1 MGIFSQVYVVLVS
14 WGCGLRGVWFLKS
27 GSGLG
32 FGNGDGVF
40 DHLQIHMEIGL
51 VAGAGDTI
59 DEHGLQ
65 VMVGFVNEFGIGQ
78 FGEIKML
85 WQVAKNGPGSTKS
98 FAVCLSITGISACA
112 GVWKVFESLQGS
124 VHNWYLYGF
133 ERRNRDQMS

>member
-1 MGIFSQVYVVLVS
+1 MCLLEMGIFSQVYVVLVS
-14 WGCGLRGVWFLKS
+14 WGCGLLGVWFLKS

-51 VAGAGDTI
+51 VAGAVDTI

-65 VMVGFVNEFGIGQ
+65 VMVGFVNEFGIGP

-98 FAVCLSITGISACA
+98 FAVCLLITGIAACA
-112 GVWKVFESLQGS
+112 GV
-124 VHNWYLYGF
+124 
-133 ERRNRDQMS
+133 